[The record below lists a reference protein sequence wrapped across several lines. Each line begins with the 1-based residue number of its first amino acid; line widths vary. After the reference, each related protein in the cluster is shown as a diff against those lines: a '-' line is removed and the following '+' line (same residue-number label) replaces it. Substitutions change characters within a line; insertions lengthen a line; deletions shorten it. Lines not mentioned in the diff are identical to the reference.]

1 MRQTV
6 LTAAVLFVVCAISG
20 VHAQDAQPAAPQT
33 PASEPP
39 SGDTAST
46 PQEPQGPVPEPAS
59 AADLQADRDPWLD
72 RAQQGLHGLV
82 SGSARRVDRLFG
94 GDETDPKAYERASG
108 SIAPALL
115 WDEFDGF
122 KPRLR
127 FRANF
132 PLPHINERFD
142 AFVGRVNRDEYVT
155 ERAQES
161 GAFRRQYGPVED
173 DQTLLGIS
181 YRETPRQGGRFDA
194 GAGVRLRFPLDPYV
208 KGSYLYRKGDLDRLM
223 FSLRE
228 TIFWQNSENLGL
240 TNRFDFERLF
250 MDQWLLRFTGS
261 ATVSQETEGM
271 RGYSVISA
279 VRGFPSRRA
288 VTVEAGLDGETEADV
303 PLHDYG
309 FKLAYR
315 QAITRNWLVLEIRTS
330 LRWPKEEL
338 DQSRQPSWGVGAGF
352 EMFFGTDEFLAR
364 PVTF

>member
-1 MRQTV
+1 VQTDVQTV
-6 LTAAVLFVVCAISG
+6 EKPDT
-20 VHAQDAQPAAPQT
+20 
-33 PASEPP
+33 SE
-39 SGDTAST
+39 GTST
-46 PQEPQGPVPEPAS
+46 TTVPERAS
-59 AADLQADRDPWLD
+59 AADLQSDRDPWLD
-72 RAQQGLHGLV
+72 RTQRGLHRAV
-82 SGSARRVDRLFG
+82 SASSRRVDRFFG
-94 GDETDPKAYERASG
+94 ANEESDAAYQQASG

-132 PLPHINERFD
+132 PLPNVSEKFD

-155 ERAQES
+155 ERAQDS

-181 YRETPRQGGRFDA
+181 YRETPKQGGRWDA
-194 GAGVRLRFPLDPYV
+194 GAGIRVRFPLDPYV
-208 KGSYLYRKGDLDRLM
+208 KGSYLFRKGELDHLM
-223 FSLRE
+223 FSIRE
-228 TIFWQNSENLGL
+228 TVFWQNSENLGL
-240 TNRFDFERLF
+240 TNRFDFERIF

-271 RGYSVISA
+271 RGYSTISA

-288 VTVEAGLDGETEADV
+288 VTLELGVDGETEAEV

-309 FKLAYR
+309 FKAAYR
-315 QAITRNWLVLEIRTS
+315 QAITRNWLVMEVRTS

-338 DQSRQPSWGVGAGF
+338 DQSRKPSWGVGIGF

>member
-1 MRQTV
+1 
-6 LTAAVLFVVCAISG
+6 
-20 VHAQDAQPAAPQT
+20 
-33 PASEPP
+33 
-39 SGDTAST
+39 
-46 PQEPQGPVPEPAS
+46 
-59 AADLQADRDPWLD
+59 
-72 RAQQGLHGLV
+72 
-82 SGSARRVDRLFG
+82 VDHLFG
-94 GDETDPKAYERASG
+94 AGEDEESEAAYQQASG

-115 WDEFDGF
+115 WDEFNGF

-132 PLPHINERFD
+132 PLPNVSDKFD

-181 YRETPRQGGRFDA
+181 YRETPKQGGRWDA
-194 GAGVRLRFPLDPYV
+194 GAGVRVRFPLDPYV
-208 KGSYLYRKGDLDRLM
+208 KGSYVWRKGELDHLL
-223 FSLRE
+223 FTVRE
-228 TIFWQNSENLGL
+228 TGFWQNSENLGL

-250 MDQWLLRFTGS
+250 MEQWLLRFTGS

-271 RGYSVISA
+271 RGYSA
-279 VRGFPSRRA
+279 LTATRGFPSRRA
-288 VTVEAGLDGETEADV
+288 VTLEVGVDGETEAEV

-309 FKLAYR
+309 FKAAYR
-315 QAITRNWLVLEIRTS
+315 QAVTRNWLVMEIRTS
-330 LRWPKEEL
+330 LRWPKEEIE
-338 DQSRQPSWGVGAGF
+338 QTRKHSWGVGIGF